1 MYWTLFQVG
10 SCDVKFPIR
19 LEGLVLTHSQVC
31 HYILPHMNIVDHCWQ
46 FASFVDLSMTCFQF
60 SSYEPELFPGL
71 IYRCHFVNLCGS
83 FTLKIQFLS
92 NIVRMVKPRI
102 VLLIFVSGKVV
113 LTGAKVC
120 CVVLLC
126 LMYHCWFQ
134 VRTEIYEAFENI
146 YPILK
151 NFKKQWKLILPAS
164 GPSVYWNFC
173 LCINRFQPLVVI
185 GLET

>member
-1 MYWTLFQVG
+1 MSSFPSVWRDLCWHTLRYAVTFCV
-10 SCDVKFPIR
+10 
-19 LEGLVLTHSQVC
+19 TW
-31 HYILPHMNIVDHCWQ
+31 ILWHHCWQ

-113 LTGAKVC
+113 LTGAKVIEGPC
-120 CVVLLC
+120 CCAWCIIVGFRCEQKSMKLLRISTQSWRTSKSSES
-126 LMYHCWFQ
+126 WFCQ
-134 VRTEIYEAFENI
+134 
-146 YPILK
+146 
-151 NFKKQWKLILPAS
+151 PAS
-164 GPSVYWNFC
+164 HQYIGIFVSV
-173 LCINRFQPLVVI
+173 
-185 GLET
+185 